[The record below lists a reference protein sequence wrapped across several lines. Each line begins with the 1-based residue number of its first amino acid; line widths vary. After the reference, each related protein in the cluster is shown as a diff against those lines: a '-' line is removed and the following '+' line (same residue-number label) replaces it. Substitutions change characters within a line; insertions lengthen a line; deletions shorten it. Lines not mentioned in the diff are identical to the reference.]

1 MTWDN
6 AVNLVKRA
14 LGTWVTRVYRTLRCP
29 TSRRLSL
36 QPLGTRLGPTTCTRC
51 PRTLPGA
58 EWTRPVQGFMFGLVP
73 LPPTAA
79 VQTSSHVS
87 GEIPLASL
95 AAWEACYKT

>member
-51 PRTLPGA
+51 HEPCRALNGRAPYRG
-58 EWTRPVQGFMFGLVP
+58 
-73 LPPTAA
+73 
-79 VQTSSHVS
+79 SCS
-87 GEIPLASL
+87 
-95 AAWEACYKT
+95 AWSPYPQRLQCRLRVT